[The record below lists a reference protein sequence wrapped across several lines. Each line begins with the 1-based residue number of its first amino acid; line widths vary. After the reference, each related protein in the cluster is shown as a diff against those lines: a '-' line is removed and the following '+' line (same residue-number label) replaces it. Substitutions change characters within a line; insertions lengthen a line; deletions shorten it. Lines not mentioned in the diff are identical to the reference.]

1 MAATIGKAN
10 TYDIITVGGGLGG
23 STLARA
29 MAEKG
34 ARVLVVERETEF
46 KDRVRGEQ
54 LASWGAAEARELG
67 IYDLLVS
74 NCAHEL
80 PWWDV
85 YLGSAR
91 IQHRDLI
98 NTTPA
103 HLPNLTFF
111 HPEMQEMLLAE
122 AAAAGAEVRRGA
134 RVRGVEPGT
143 APSVTIEHDARTE
156 TIEARLVVGA
166 DGRSSPL
173 RKWAGFDVQRD
184 PDRLFIA
191 GVIFEEMPVAED
203 SAWLVNNLTT
213 GQRAL
218 LFPQGEGRV
227 RAYLVCPKE
236 IDHRFQGEKD
246 VSSYIKESV
255 KVGVPEQAFAG
266 VRTIGPLATFSGADS
281 WVEHPYGDRV
291 ALIGDA
297 AATSDPSF
305 GQGLSLTVRDV
316 RVLRDKLLGED
327 DWDIAGHAYADEHDE
342 YYDVI
347 HTVEDW
353 FTELFSGFGPEADA
367 RRAQALPLLA
377 QDPTRVPDPFQNGPE
392 NVTADDATRRRFFGE
407 E

>member
-1 MAATIGKAN
+1 MELAAIKGRAH

-143 APSVTIEHDARTE
+143 APSVTIEEDSRTD

-166 DGRSSPL
+166 DGRGSPL

-203 SAWLVNNLTT
+203 TAWLVNSFAT
-213 GQRAL
+213 GQRTL
-218 LFPQGEGRV
+218 LFPQGGGRV
-227 RAYLVCPKE
+227 RSYLVCPKE

-246 VSSYIKESV
+246 VATYLEQSV
-255 KVGVPEQAFAG
+255 KVGVPEQALQGARA
-266 VRTIGPLATFSGADS
+266 VGPLATFSGADT
-281 WVEHPYGDRV
+281 WVQHPYRERV

-297 AATSDPSF
+297 AATSDPSY
-305 GQGLSLTVRDV
+305 GRGYR
-316 RVLRDKLLGED
+316 
-327 DWDIAGHAYADEHDE
+327 
-342 YYDVI
+342 
-347 HTVEDW
+347 
-353 FTELFSGFGPEADA
+353 
-367 RRAQALPLLA
+367 
-377 QDPTRVPDPFQNGPE
+377 
-392 NVTADDATRRRFFGE
+392 
-407 E
+407 